1 MLWSHRDRPLG
12 GLVLSWLLVALLGII
27 WAAFLIPSHRRSPVS
42 SIEEFEERMSLLAET
57 NNKSPGRWVLMPR
70 KDRGLLDPRD
80 RQRARVRR
88 RRRQVFM
95 VLLEAT
101 TLTLL
106 MGLFPP
112 LRLML
117 YGTAVLALVLLAYA
131 LVLAKIREDE
141 VEEARRRR
149 QTSRHR
155 PRATVRAATGMGNGH
170 AEAPYGPE
178 ATERLLRESGV
189 QILEEDVHVV
199 VRRSDEIDVA
209 ELQRAAR

>member
-1 MLWSHRDRPLG
+1 VG
-12 GLVLSWLLVALLGII
+12 WLLVALLGII

-42 SIEEFEERMSLLAET
+42 SIEEFEEHMNLLAET
-57 NNKSPGRWVLMPR
+57 NSKSPGRWVLMPR
-70 KDRGLLDPRD
+70 KDRGLLAPRD

-117 YGTAVLALVLLAYA
+117 YGTAGLALLLLTYA

-141 VEEARRRR
+141 LEEARRRR
-149 QTSRHR
+149 QMGQQR
-155 PRATVRAATGMGNGH
+155 PRFSPSIGSGH
-170 AEAPYGPE
+170 VDDADGPE
-178 ATERLLRESGV
+178 DTERLLRESGV

-199 VRRSDEIDVA
+199 VRRSDEIDVS

>member
-1 MLWSHRDRPLG
+1 MVG
-12 GLVLSWLLVALLGII
+12 WLLVALLGII

-42 SIEEFEERMSLLAET
+42 SIEEFEENMNLLAET

-70 KDRGLLDPRD
+70 KGRGLMAPRD
-80 RQRARVRR
+80 RRRARVRR

-117 YGTAVLALVLLAYA
+117 YGTAVLALLLLAYA

-141 VEEARRRR
+141 LEEARRRR
-149 QTSRHR
+149 LMGPQNRR
-155 PRATVRAATGMGNGH
+155 PSPVAVGNGNGH
-170 AEAPYGPE
+170 VDGAHGPE
-178 ATERLLRESGV
+178 ATRRLLREGGV
-189 QILEEDVHVV
+189 QILDEDVHVV
-199 VRRSDEIDVA
+199 VRRSDEIDVS
-209 ELQRAAR
+209 ELQQAAR

>member
-1 MLWSHRDRPLG
+1 
-12 GLVLSWLLVALLGII
+12 VASWLLVALLGII
-27 WAAFLIPSHRRSPVS
+27 WAAFLIPSRRRSPVS
-42 SIEEFEERMSLLAET
+42 SIEEFEENMHLLAET

-70 KDRGLLDPRD
+70 KDRGFMAPRD

-88 RRRQVFM
+88 RRRQVFI

-101 TLTLL
+101 SLTLL

-117 YGTAVLALVLLAYA
+117 YGTAVLALLLLAYA

-141 VEEARRRR
+141 LEEARRRR
-149 QTSRHR
+149 QMDHQERRPSRS
-155 PRATVRAATGMGNGH
+155 AGNGNGRTD
-170 AEAPYGPE
+170 AAYGPE
-178 ATERLLRESGV
+178 ATRRLLREGGV
-189 QILEEDVHVV
+189 QILDEDVHVV
-199 VRRSDEIDVA
+199 VRRSDEIDVS

>member
-1 MLWSHRDRPLG
+1 MLWSHRERPQG
-12 GLVLSWLLVALLGII
+12 GLVVGWLLVALLGII
-27 WAAFLIPSHRRSPVS
+27 WAAFLIPSRRRSPVS
-42 SIEEFEERMSLLAET
+42 SIEEFEQNMSLLAET

-70 KDRGLLDPRD
+70 KDRGLMAPRD
-80 RQRARVRR
+80 RQRARVRQ

-117 YGTAVLALVLLAYA
+117 YGTAGLALLLLAYA

-141 VEEARRRR
+141 LEEARRRR
-149 QTSRHR
+149 RMGDPYARPS
-155 PRATVRAATGMGNGH
+155 PRAASNGNGH
-170 AEAPYGPE
+170 ADTAYGPE
-178 ATERLLRESGV
+178 ATRRLLREGGV
-189 QILEEDVHVV
+189 QILDEDVHVV
-199 VRRSDEIDVA
+199 VRRSDEIDVS

>member
-1 MLWSHRDRPLG
+1 MLWSHRERPLG
-12 GLVLSWLLVALLGII
+12 GLVASWLLVALLGII
-27 WAAFLIPSHRRSPVS
+27 WAAFLIPSRRRSPVS
-42 SIEEFEERMSLLAET
+42 SIEEFEENMHLLAET

-70 KDRGLLDPRD
+70 KDRGLMAPRD

-88 RRRQVFM
+88 RRRQVFI

-117 YGTAVLALVLLAYA
+117 YGTAVLALLLLAYA

-141 VEEARRRR
+141 LEEARRRR
-149 QTSRHR
+149 QMNHLQRRPSRS
-155 PRATVRAATGMGNGH
+155 AAGNGNGH
-170 AEAPYGPE
+170 PGAAYGPE
-178 ATERLLRESGV
+178 ATRRLLREGGV
-189 QILEEDVHVV
+189 QILDEDVHIV
-199 VRRSDEIDVA
+199 VRRSDEIDVS